1 VKIAATV
8 LVVDDDPGTVMTFAY
23 ALRTTGCRVL
33 TASTGTE
40 AIRQVGL
47 ATPDLVLCDLSL
59 PDISGIDVCRAL
71 RKASVAAA
79 FVIVTGFASVSTAFE
94 AGQYGATGFIEKP
107 VDVDDLV
114 AVVEEQLR
122 EQHGKTA
129 PLGLRSPDDAD
140 HARHRARLRRSTTE
154 RQHDEGHRPT
164 ATAHYLTGGPATDT
178 GCQPET
184 DWSKQYLCAVF
195 VLFVV
200 RRLPVMSRKAA
211 VNKNDA
217 PASIVIRL
225 HVTSAMATTRSTK
238 SNSRDKVRAHRE
250 RLRRRGLR
258 PIQIWVPDVRS
269 RTFVREARRQARLVA
284 ASPFEIEE
292 QAFVDSISEWNPE

>member
-1 VKIAATV
+1 MNQLAPVLSAATV

-129 PLGLRSPDDAD
+129 PLGYEVQMTRIMHVIERDYAD
-140 HARHRARLRRSTTE
+140 PRLSVSTMKVI
-154 RQHDEGHRPT
+154 D
-164 ATAHYLTGGPATDT
+164 
-178 GCQPET
+178 
-184 DWSKQYLCAVF
+184 
-195 VLFVV
+195 
-200 RRLPVMSRKAA
+200 RLP
-211 VNKNDA
+211 
-217 PASIVIRL
+217 PP
-225 HVTSAMATTRSTK
+225 TT
-238 SNSRDKVRAHRE
+238 
-250 RLRRRGLR
+250 
-258 PIQIWVPDVRS
+258 
-269 RTFVREARRQARLVA
+269 
-284 ASPFEIEE
+284 
-292 QAFVDSISEWNPE
+292 